1 MILVIINR
9 KATAI
14 VRMSS
19 EPQRHYLKAVAE
31 WLRCRVQGIVPPA
44 AIKPKR
50 LPDVTRLDAKQPAYS
65 CRRARRG
72 TVGCRRTRRPANWP
86 ARRPCPLDDARAVN
100 VVRGPDLA
108 EDLEGVILGQSLVDA
123 FDGQN
128 REVGRQLNET
138 RDGGTGQPPKA
149 KAGLPGHR

>member
-1 MILVIINR
+1 
-9 KATAI
+9 
-14 VRMSS
+14 
-19 EPQRHYLKAVAE
+19 
-31 WLRCRVQGIVPPA
+31 
-44 AIKPKR
+44 
-50 LPDVTRLDAKQPAYS
+50 
-65 CRRARRG
+65 
-72 TVGCRRTRRPANWP
+72 
-86 ARRPCPLDDARAVN
+86 VN